1 MIKRINLA
9 FNLER
14 EDHLRVYNII
24 SSNRYKTE
32 YVVNTILNNSSISIN
47 TMKEVIEEVLKENK
61 ISIKNDISTPNEPE
75 VTGLPT
81 ELFDMLEQ
89 M

>member
-9 FNLER
+9 FNLDR
-14 EDHLRVYNII
+14 EDHLKVYNII
-24 SSNRYKTE
+24 SANRHKTE
-32 YVVNTILNNSSISIN
+32 YVVNTILNNSNISIN
-47 TMKEVIEEVLKENK
+47 TMKEVIEEVLKVNK
-61 ISIKNDISTPNEPE
+61 ISINNDASISSELEDTE
-75 VTGLPT
+75 LPT